1 MKNKALKYLINKGWK
16 FHDLKETE
24 EHLKKAFLANLLI
37 HSIVYLNN
45 RGWNI
50 VDLEAMKEI
59 NQAKKIWQKHHN
71 S

>member
-16 FHDLKETE
+16 FPNI
-24 EHLKKAFLANLLI
+24 KKAETDMERAFLSNLLI

-45 RGWNI
+45 KCWLI
-50 VDLEAMKEI
+50 SDIKAIKEL

-71 S
+71 N